1 MDNQPNTPVRQL
13 SFWIDWAVLAAFTAA
28 FLLRGNSEFLLYAVT
43 LTVLIAVVQRT
54 HRAYD
59 YPALARWGFAAWL
72 VLHMCGGFVH
82 LAGTRLYD
90 LILLPL
96 VPEPYHILRYDQF
109 AHIACYFVITL
120 ILGRVVAVRADVRA
134 GAAYVRVLALL
145 AAMGVGALNEMI
157 EFLAVAFLGAADGV
171 GGYINNALDI
181 CFNGVGGLAALPLV
195 RRR

>member
-1 MDNQPNTPVRQL
+1 MDDQPITPVKQL

-43 LTVLIAVVQRT
+43 LAVLIAVVQRT
-54 HRAYD
+54 HRTYD

-72 VLHMCGGFVH
+72 VLHMCGGFVR

-96 VPEPYHILRYDQF
+96 VADPYHIFRYDQF
-109 AHIACYFVITL
+109 VHAACYFVITL
-120 ILGRVVAVRADVRA
+120 LLGRVVAVRADTRA
-134 GAAYVRVLALL
+134 GATYVRVLALL

-171 GGYINNALDI
+171 GGYINNALDV
-181 CFNGVGGLAALPLV
+181 CFNGVGSLAALPLV
-195 RRR
+195 QRR